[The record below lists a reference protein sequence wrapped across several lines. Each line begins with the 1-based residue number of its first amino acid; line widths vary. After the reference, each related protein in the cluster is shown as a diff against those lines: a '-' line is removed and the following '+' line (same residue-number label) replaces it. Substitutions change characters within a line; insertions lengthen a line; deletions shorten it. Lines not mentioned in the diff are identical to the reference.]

1 MEADNIDSLPGQPEE
16 VDLNQYSSYV
26 TPLVLWLNGGP
37 GCCSLGIGAMQ
48 ELGPF
53 RLVLASRVLIK
64 SLVPGD
70 KITASDSY
78 AFLVNW
84 FERFPQ
90 YKNHEFYITRESYD
104 GHHGPQLAHTILAMN
119 RKSPKTFINLK
130 GIAVNEHSVH
140 SIYNDKG
147 EVRLLMDPCFE
158 LGRNPHAKI
167 DNRTGN
173 YSPACIA
180 CMEQARVERGEIG
193 LFNIAAPI
201 CRSSEPSKP
210 SDSVSQVGGYVIG
223 HRGLVLLTVR
233 DAEHEVPSHQ
243 PERSLTM
250 IPSRETSSSQ
260 KKKFLLNFDSTAH
273 STANP
278 TAVEIY
284 KATC

>member
-1 MEADNIDSLPGQPEE
+1 MTTAEE
-16 VDLNQYSSYV
+16 SPAGVGFSYS
-26 TPLVLWLNGGP
+26 N
-37 GCCSLGIGAMQ
+37 
-48 ELGPF
+48 
-53 RLVLASRVLIK
+53 K

-104 GHHGPQLAHTILAMN
+104 GHYGPQLAHTILAMN

-130 GIAVNEHSVH
+130 GIAASQYCILHFCSITQFFPCKPADEQSVH
-140 SIYNDKG
+140 SIYDDKG

-173 YSPACIA
+173 YSPACKA
-180 CMEQARVERGEIG
+180 YMEQARVERGEIG

-210 SDSVSQVGGYVIG
+210 SDSVSV
-223 HRGLVLLTVR
+223 HCALLSI
-233 DAEHEVPSHQ
+233 VPCM
-243 PERSLTM
+243 RL
-250 IPSRETSSSQ
+250 
-260 KKKFLLNFDSTAH
+260 STKH
-273 STANP
+273 
-278 TAVEIY
+278 Y
-284 KATC
+284 HDL